1 MRTAFKPS
9 RRDFLKTSGLVI
21 GFTLPGA
28 QRLAQAA
35 AATEFKPNAYLR
47 VAADDRVTVVVGLSE
62 MGQGVH
68 TAIPQL
74 VAQELDAD
82 WRRVRVEHAPVDAAF
97 ENPLFHTQATSRAT
111 AGLGHTLSA

>member
-21 GFTLPGA
+21 GFTLPRA

-35 AATEFKPNAYLR
+35 EAPEFRPNASLR
-47 VAADDRVTVVVGLSE
+47 VGANDRVTVVVGLSE

-74 VAQELDAD
+74 VAEELDAD
-82 WRRVRVEHAPVDAAF
+82 WQRVRRAPPPADAPF
-97 ENPLFHTQATSRAT
+97 ENPLSHTRA
-111 AGLGHTLSA
+111 A